1 MIFHSANNLR
11 KRKRK
16 KEKEKRKRK
25 EKEKEKGKRKK
36 KRKRKKERKRIKEG
50 IKEFQLEPHAITVT
64 WSIPFKHGQ
73 VILN

>member
-16 KEKEKRKRK
+16 KKKKK
-25 EKEKEKGKRKK
+25 KRKK
-36 KRKRKKERKRIKEG
+36 KKKKKKKKKNKRGHKRNSI
-50 IKEFQLEPHAITVT
+50 EPHAITMI

-73 VILN
+73 VLLN

>member
-16 KEKEKRKRK
+16 EKEKEKRKK
-25 EKEKEKGKRKK
+25 KNKRGH
-36 KRKRKKERKRIKEG
+36 KRNSI
-50 IKEFQLEPHAITVT
+50 EPHAITVA

-73 VILN
+73 VLLN